1 MIEKISQLA
10 IESLRQAYFIQRGLF
25 EDGTI
30 TEYVSVGRG
39 EDKATRGDW
48 ESEEAV
54 INYLTEEKFPGRVN
68 TEEHGQQDIIENPEY
83 LVLDDGIDGSS
94 EMVKNPNTRCGTI
107 FTIANKLAPRYK
119 DFIFAGITEYLT
131 ERIVY
136 CVKNKGVFTIEHPGY
151 NEQIIEIQPFAK
163 KDFSEKTKVIVD
175 CYSTDYEKG
184 VTKGMEDF
192 VDFMNEHVVKH
203 LECKVQLLGG
213 ISSAS
218 MCLDLV
224 FGDVDAVFNMVA
236 KGVFEPPAMYLFT
249 RELGGYVCDL
259 SGNELGNKKWKP
271 HSRLEGALFTCSNEI
286 SDELVRLIR

>member
-1 MIEKISQLA
+1 MDISGIA
-10 IESLRQAYFIQRGLF
+10 VNALREAYFTQRKLF

-30 TEYVSVGRG
+30 AEYVSKGKG

-48 ESEEAV
+48 ESEEVV

-94 EMVKNPNTRCGTI
+94 QMVKNPNTRCGTI
-107 FTIANKLAPRYK
+107 LTIANKLAPRYK
-119 DFIFAGITEYLT
+119 NFIFAGITEYIS

-151 NEQIIEIQPFAK
+151 NEQIIEIPPFAK
-163 KDFSEKTKVIVD
+163 KDFSEKTKVMVD
-175 CYSTDYEKG
+175 CYSSDYEKG

-192 VDFMNEHVVKH
+192 LNFMNEHVVKH
-203 LECKVQLLGG
+203 LEGKVHLLGG
-213 ISSAS
+213 VSSAA

-224 FGDVDAVFNMVA
+224 FGNADAIFNMVA

-249 RELGGYVCDL
+249 RELGGDCRDL
-259 SGNELGNKKWKP
+259 QGNELGNKKWKP
-271 HSRLEGALFTCSNEI
+271 HSRLEGALFTCSKEI
-286 SDELVRLIR
+286 GDELINFIH